1 MANSDKDILITPNND
16 ADPKPEISFV
26 GFNNAPI
33 KLLVEDDNS
42 ISFEG
47 GAGQL
52 YNIDNN
58 LSANETFSVTDE
70 SGIPVIAYNVD
81 GTVLLSPF
89 SGSTSVGTKKSV
101 GRLHVKPDT
110 NAPAITL
117 PNETNPRYSVGLGS
131 TFVSTTVGQRLDFYT
146 GDSGNND
153 SNLGTNQLR
162 MSLTGQ
168 GRLGVRTNNPQ
179 SIIDVRPLT
188 YSANQTSDGYAISTT
203 GGEWTSR
210 FFMRS
215 DVNGVPFTGLE
226 TPSDAEGNTVE
237 AFQVQGS
244 NAGFVR
250 LRPGGADY
258 IVNASSERL
267 GINRNIATGSDTR
280 SVLEIDGGIRIRDN
294 NGGATPSKP
303 GHIGLWEAGISSTS
317 KLNGQFTYG
326 TNNNDSMIRL
336 IGYVDYSGTSNPA
349 NRTNYFEY
357 NTLVVRFND
366 LSNPA
371 NNGFRFSSRLY
382 PKEFTITSLVGNNG
396 NINNST
402 GEATSGTPTVLTLSE
417 DISEIYGPFPIT
429 NVTGWPTTAPTPNAL
444 GNYSTYNIYFT
455 LGNNSKGESHQY
467 EVGTGIFIS
476 GVGGGLDR
484 GYSIVQV
491 LGDRRVRV
499 QLNGSNWTAA
509 ATTSGGSCRGMWIQT
524 TIHDAGGASTAQTVS
539 WNWYRTFRFK
549 TDAANPARTLTIGG
563 NFSDNNVYPD
573 TTSGKLRIYRNYS
586 SSHYLTRNDI
596 YVGAGSRALGWA
608 GYIPTH
614 MVYNETRTGSENNQ
628 RMGAART
635 DTLQAYR
642 GHCYNLFGAYT
653 PSILGYYMYNR
664 MYRGGR
670 ADSQYG
676 YFSEVRNGLYNNTSS
691 SAYVARGYG
700 FHAFLANRGISRTN
714 DMRGIYNY
722 LRCGENATLDRA
734 VVNNAYASWMY
745 IRADGGTI
753 TNAYLYGGV
762 YRTGSNN
769 PNAVNSN
776 GDPAPT
782 QSIITNRWGLYLDD
796 NSGTMKHRLDG
807 RLTINNGT
815 TVYTD
820 PTNNIWLNVNGSIY
834 YNNHAIIAARGAD
847 NSNVDHIWHDDGTT
861 DGAPGSWN
869 FCSDVGYKAAG
880 NSRIRCGQVDAAQT
894 NGTSTFS
901 GNLTVSGTKN
911 FQIDHPLDSLKDT
924 HFLIHASVESPQLDL
939 IYRGSSTLSNGS
951 ITIDID
957 EHFGMTAG
965 TFVALNGDIQCF
977 TTNETGWSPVRGR
990 VKNGALTIECQDETS
1005 TDTIS
1010 WMVVGRRIDEKT
1022 IITTT
1027 TDDQGKLI
1035 LEVSKDSEIFSM
1047 KWDHELEGTTS
1058 GDGDDL
1064 INTKVRFK

>member
-1 MANSDKDILITPNND
+1 
-16 ADPKPEISFV
+16 
-26 GFNNAPI
+26 
-33 KLLVEDDNS
+33 
-42 ISFEG
+42 
-47 GAGQL
+47 
-52 YNIDNN
+52 
-58 LSANETFSVTDE
+58 
-70 SGIPVIAYNVD
+70 
-81 GTVLLSPF
+81 
-89 SGSTSVGTKKSV
+89 
-101 GRLHVKPDT
+101 
-110 NAPAITL
+110 
-117 PNETNPRYSVGLGS
+117 
-131 TFVSTTVGQRLDFYT
+131 
-146 GDSGNND
+146 
-153 SNLGTNQLR
+153 
-162 MSLTGQ
+162 
-168 GRLGVRTNNPQ
+168 
-179 SIIDVRPLT
+179 
-188 YSANQTSDGYAISTT
+188 
-203 GGEWTSR
+203 
-210 FFMRS
+210 
-215 DVNGVPFTGLE
+215 
-226 TPSDAEGNTVE
+226 
-237 AFQVQGS
+237 
-244 NAGFVR
+244 
-250 LRPGGADY
+250 
-258 IVNASSERL
+258 
-267 GINRNIATGSDTR
+267 
-280 SVLEIDGGIRIRDN
+280 
-294 NGGATPSKP
+294 
-303 GHIGLWEAGISSTS
+303 
-317 KLNGQFTYG
+317 
-326 TNNNDSMIRL
+326 
-336 IGYVDYSGTSNPA
+336 
-349 NRTNYFEY
+349 
-357 NTLVVRFND
+357 
-366 LSNPA
+366 
-371 NNGFRFSSRLY
+371 
-382 PKEFTITSLVGNNG
+382 
-396 NINNST
+396 
-402 GEATSGTPTVLTLSE
+402 
-417 DISEIYGPFPIT
+417 
-429 NVTGWPTTAPTPNAL
+429 
-444 GNYSTYNIYFT
+444 
-455 LGNNSKGESHQY
+455 
-467 EVGTGIFIS
+467 
-476 GVGGGLDR
+476 
-484 GYSIVQV
+484 
-491 LGDRRVRV
+491 
-499 QLNGSNWTAA
+499 
-509 ATTSGGSCRGMWIQT
+509 
-524 TIHDAGGASTAQTVS
+524 
-539 WNWYRTFRFK
+539 
-549 TDAANPARTLTIGG
+549 
-563 NFSDNNVYPD
+563 
-573 TTSGKLRIYRNYS
+573 
-586 SSHYLTRNDI
+586 
-596 YVGAGSRALGWA
+596 
-608 GYIPTH
+608 
-614 MVYNETRTGSENNQ
+614 MVYNQTRTGNENNQ

-670 ADSQYG
+670 ANNQYG
-676 YFSEVRNGLYNNTSS
+676 YYSEVRNGLYNNTSS

-700 FHAFLANRGISRTN
+700 FYTFLANRGISRTN

-722 LRCGENATLDRA
+722 LRCGENATLNRA
-734 VVNNAYASWMY
+734 VVNNARASWMY

-769 PNAVNSN
+769 PDAVNSN

-820 PTNNIWLNVNGSIY
+820 ATNNIWLNVNGSIL
-834 YNNHAIIAARGAD
+834 YNTHAIIASRGAD

-861 DGAPGSWN
+861 DGAPGSWH

-880 NSRIRCGQVDAAQT
+880 NSRIRCGQIDAAQT

-924 HFLIHASVESPQLDL
+924 HFLIHGSVESPQLDL

-1058 GDGDDL
+1058 GDEDDL